1 MSLVLYPSVSVDDDS
16 EEEEFELIEEVVSSW
31 LLEYDSKSEEFVDDV
46 SIKEL
51 ESLSESES

>member
-1 MSLVLYPSVSVDDDS
+1 MLYPSVSVDDDS

-46 SIKEL
+46 SIKAL